1 MKHLALLSILFIVV
15 LGCAVL
21 NQPTIEIPFTKL
33 SSVTNP
39 KMVDGNLN
47 TVSTF
52 IATGH
57 VEKKYQN
64 VRVTPG
70 RFCSKVKED
79 ILRM

>member
-1 MKHLALLSILFIVV
+1 MKHLTLLSILFIVV

-33 SSVTNP
+33 SSITNP

-57 VEKKYQN
+57 VEKN
-64 VRVTPG
+64 IRMFEVHLVDL
-70 RFCSKVKED
+70 FKVKED
-79 ILRM
+79 TQQM